1 MLRGLLTPLRL
12 PSFAAR
18 YPPAAVMTPS
28 LAESRRSFSAGSANP
43 STSSSAS
50 SSSSSSAAPSGGEKS
65 PAVNSG
71 SRPHLPT
78 FGQFQPS
85 DLQVLLDGTPINVRD
100 SFSLGMLFKNSVHVG
115 HRSRELHPNM
125 QNYVKGVKNDT
136 HVIDLEQTLI
146 ALRRAVNVTREIAFK
161 AGIILFVGTGPQL
174 YDFTTQ
180 VSDRCHQYRVVGKW
194 LGGTLTNAKTTLGTE
209 AFMPDLVVFL
219 NPEVNEV
226 AVRETLQMSLP
237 TIGICDTNVDPLW
250 FTYPV
255 PANDDSFRS
264 VSLIG
269 NILANAALEGET
281 FRQQMRDE
289 YLRKAKLAQEAIS

>member
-1 MLRGLLTPLRL
+1 MM
-12 PSFAAR
+12 PS
-18 YPPAAVMTPS
+18 
-28 LAESRRSFSAGSANP
+28 
-43 STSSSAS
+43 
-50 SSSSSSAAPSGGEKS
+50 
-65 PAVNSG
+65 
-71 SRPHLPT
+71 

-85 DLQVLLDGTPINVRD
+85 DLQVLMDGTPVNVRD

-115 HRSRELHPNM
+115 HKSRELHPNM
-125 QNYVKGVKNDT
+125 QNFVKGVKNDV

-146 ALRRAVNVTREIAFK
+146 CLRRAVNVTREIAFK
-161 AGIILFVGTGPQL
+161 GGIILFVGTGPQL

-194 LGGTLTNAKTTLGTE
+194 LGGTLTNSKTTLGTE
-209 AFMPDLVVFL
+209 SFMPDLVIFL

-226 AVRETLQMSLP
+226 GVKETLQASLP
-237 TIGICDTNVDPLW
+237 TIGISDTNVDPTW

-264 VSLIG
+264 ISLIG

-281 FRQQMRDE
+281 YRLRLKEE
-289 YLRKAKLAQEAIS
+289 YLRRAKAAEEAMGEH

>member
-1 MLRGLLTPLRL
+1 
-12 PSFAAR
+12 
-18 YPPAAVMTPS
+18 MTS
-28 LAESRRSFSAGSANP
+28 TLAGSRRSFSAESANP
-43 STSSSAS
+43 STSSSS
-50 SSSSSSAAPSGGEKS
+50 SSSSGGEKEKS
-65 PAVNSG
+65 PAVNS
-71 SRPHLPT
+71 SSSNKPHLPT

-115 HRSRELHPNM
+115 HKSRELHPNM
-125 QNYVKGVKNDT
+125 QNFVKGVKNDI

-281 FRQQMRDE
+281 FRQQMRDD
-289 YLRKAKLAQEAIS
+289 YLQGQAGTGGHLIDERKFVQ